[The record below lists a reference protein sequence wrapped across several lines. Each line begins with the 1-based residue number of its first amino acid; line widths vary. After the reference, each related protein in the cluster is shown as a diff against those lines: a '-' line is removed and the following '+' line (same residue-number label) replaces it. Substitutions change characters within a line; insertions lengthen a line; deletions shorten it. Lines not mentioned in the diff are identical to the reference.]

1 MMCAPWPLRSITDNS
16 DEIGELMR
24 KIQKHNFDA
33 HGHHY
38 RGTHVRPHLLR
49 VGADIRSK
57 LLHLSKER

>member
-1 MMCAPWPLRSITDNS
+1 MRAMAVAMTDNS

-38 RGTHVRPHLLR
+38 RGTHVRLR
-49 VGADIRSK
+49 LICTHV
-57 LLHLSKER
+57 

>member
-1 MMCAPWPLRSITDNS
+1 MRALAVAITDNS

-38 RGTHVRPHLLR
+38 RGTHVSLR
-49 VGADIRSK
+49 AIGIHV
-57 LLHLSKER
+57 